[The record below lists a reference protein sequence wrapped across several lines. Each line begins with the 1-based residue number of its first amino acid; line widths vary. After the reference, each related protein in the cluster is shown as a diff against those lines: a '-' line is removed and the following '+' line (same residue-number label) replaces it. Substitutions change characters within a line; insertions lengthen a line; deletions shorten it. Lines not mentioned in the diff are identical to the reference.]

1 VATGTSIV
9 RHDPAVRL
17 AAFNRVST
25 DSVDAAADAVGRI
38 FCPHRLTPEHNTSS
52 EFFAL
57 HNSAVFGGLS
67 VNYVAYGGSVSIDP
81 GCLERFFLLQIPV
94 HGAARIRTAARDVA
108 TVPGACASLLSPT
121 IPTRMSWESNCAQI
135 IVLVDRR
142 LLEQR
147 AAALSGR
154 SASAVEFE
162 PAVDLTSAGGRAL
175 QSQILELVD
184 LAERLGPQ
192 RPLSPIVASNL
203 RETLL
208 GALLHG
214 QHHTAS
220 DAIDRFG
227 GRADALPQS
236 LRRAREFLNANA
248 EEPLEL
254 TQLAAAAGVGIR
266 ALQLGFQR
274 HFGTSISEMLRDIR
288 LAHLNVRLTAAC
300 PDDSITDIA
309 FELGFTHL
317 SRMAS
322 AYRAKFGETPSAT
335 LRRMH

>member
-1 VATGTSIV
+1 MATGTSIV
-9 RHDPAVRL
+9 RHDPAARL

-25 DSVDAAADAVGRI
+25 DSVDDAADAVGRI
-38 FCPHRLTPEHNTSS
+38 FCPHRLAPEHRTASD
-52 EFFAL
+52 FFAL
-57 HNSAVFGGLS
+57 HNSAVFGGFS

-94 HGAARIRTAARDVA
+94 HGSARIQTAARDIA
-108 TVPGACASLLSPT
+108 AAPGVYASLLSPT
-121 IPTRMSWESNCAQI
+121 IPTRMTWQSNCAQI
-135 IVLVDRR
+135 ILLVDRR
-142 LLEQR
+142 VLEQR

-154 SASAVEFE
+154 PAGAVEFE
-162 PAVDLTSAGGRAL
+162 PAVDLSSAGGRAL

-192 RPLSPIVASNL
+192 RRLSPIATANM

-208 GALLHG
+208 SGLLDG
-214 QHHTAS
+214 QRHSAS
-220 DAIDRFG
+220 EAIDRFG
-227 GRADALPQS
+227 GRAEARPQP
-236 LRRAREFLNANA
+236 LRRARGFLHAHA
-248 EEPLEL
+248 DEPLDL
-254 TQLAAAAGVGIR
+254 VQLAEAAGTGIR

-288 LAHLNVRLTAAC
+288 LAHLNVRLTATS
-300 PDDSITDIA
+300 PEESITDIA

-317 SRMAS
+317 SRMAR

-335 LRRMH
+335 LRGIN

>member
-1 VATGTSIV
+1 MARATSV
-9 RHDPAVRL
+9 PQHDPAVRL

-25 DSVDAAADAVGRI
+25 DSVDDAADAVGRI
-38 FCPHRLTPEHNTSS
+38 FCPHDLKPTTRTSP

-57 HNSAVFGGLS
+57 HNSAVFGGFS

-94 HGAARIRTAARDVA
+94 HGSARIQTAARDVA
-108 TVPGACASLLSPT
+108 AAPGACASLLSPT
-121 IPTRMSWESNCAQI
+121 IPTRMTWQSNCAQLI
-135 IVLVDRR
+135 LLVDRR

-154 SASAVEFE
+154 PACAVEFE
-162 PAVDLTSAGGRAL
+162 PAVDLSSTGGRAI
-175 QSQILELVD
+175 QSRILELVD

-192 RPLSPIVASNL
+192 QRLSPVAAANM

-214 QHHTAS
+214 QRHSAS

-227 GRADALPQS
+227 GRAEALPQS
-236 LRRAREFLNANA
+236 VRRAREFLYTNA
-248 EEPLEL
+248 EEPLDL
-254 TQLAAAAGVGIR
+254 TQLAAAAGTGIR

-288 LAHLNVRLTAAC
+288 LAHLNVRLTGAS
-300 PDDSITDIA
+300 PDESITDIA

-335 LRRMH
+335 LRAMN